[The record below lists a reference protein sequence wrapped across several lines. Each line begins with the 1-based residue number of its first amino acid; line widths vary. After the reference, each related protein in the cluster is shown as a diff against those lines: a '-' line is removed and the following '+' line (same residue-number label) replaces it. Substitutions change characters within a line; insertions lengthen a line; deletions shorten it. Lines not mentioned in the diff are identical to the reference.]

1 MPSRLQESLKEKVQA
16 RLRSSDNLVTRNVV
30 IHMSEILN
38 EETLKMDKALKIE
51 IVDAGA
57 NMGKMP
63 TAATTETGGTNTSPQ
78 PGVDAAHLISLKL
91 ADMTSVKVKNFV
103 EKLVNVY
110 VVSICCG
117 DVQHFLEFDTIEKR
131 DDWGNGL
138 RSLHHAYQWA
148 HKRTEAKTDERK
160 LHLIKTINL
169 QLPRAGC
176 IISMDIETAGG
187 RKAELDVLDN
197 KDKYSSESCKELT
210 HDFVL
215 QNFVVPAE
223 GASLYRFIRSVLSRL
238 LMERETNLILGEM
251 DSCRYNKVTEGL
263 AVQTTGAAGKSSTA
277 SQVRMA
283 LHTAEEKLRDLALCI
298 AERIGKHGPSAQ
310 LLVDILLRSIEKT
323 KIYNRMAFAVNF
335 GKSGEE
341 IEF

>member
-1 MPSRLQESLKEKVQA
+1 MPSRLQESLKEKVKA
-16 RLRSSDNLVTRNVV
+16 RLRSSDNLVTRDVV

-51 IVDAGA
+51 IVDPDAMA
-57 NMGKMP
+57 RVP
-63 TAATTETGGTNTSPQ
+63 TTATTETTVTTGSASKP
-78 PGVDAAHLISLKL
+78 VDQAHLLSLKL
-91 ADMTSVKVKNFV
+91 RDMTDVKVKNFV

-110 VVSICCG
+110 VVSVCCG
-117 DVQHFLEFDTIEKR
+117 DVQHFLEFETVEKR

-148 HKRTEAKTDERK
+148 HKRTEAKTDEQK

-169 QLPRAGC
+169 QLPRPGC
-176 IISMDIETAGG
+176 IISMDVETAGG
-187 RKAELDVLDN
+187 RKAELDVLDK
-197 KDKYSSESCKELT
+197 KDKYSSDACKELT

-238 LMERETNLILGEM
+238 LMERETNIILGEM
-251 DSCRYNKVTEGL
+251 DSYRYNKVTEGL
-263 AVQTTGAAGKSSTA
+263 AAEKGANG
-277 SQVRMA
+277 SQVRMQ
-283 LHTAEEKLRDLALCI
+283 LHTAQESLRDLAEHVT
-298 AERIGKHGPSAQ
+298 ERIGKHGPSSQ